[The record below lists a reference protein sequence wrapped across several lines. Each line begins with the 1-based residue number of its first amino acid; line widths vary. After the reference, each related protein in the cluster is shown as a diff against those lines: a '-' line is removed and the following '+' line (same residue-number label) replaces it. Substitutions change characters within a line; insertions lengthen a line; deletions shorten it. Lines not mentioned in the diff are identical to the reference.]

1 MSAGDINKWADS
13 RDPGGT
19 AARGRRG
26 NDTSLLSRG
35 FCKEGLD
42 SYTVPCFALPG
53 GTGKCR
59 DTESGKLEQG
69 WLLLGRMMANRRVGM
84 KENQALCP

>member
-19 AARGRRG
+19 AARERRG

-35 FCKEGLD
+35 FCKEGLYF
-42 SYTVPCFALPG
+42 YTVPCFGLPG

-59 DTESGKLEQG
+59 DIEREGWQVRARMAAFGKDDG
-69 WLLLGRMMANRRVGM
+69 
-84 KENQALCP
+84 

>member
-1 MSAGDINKWADS
+1 MSAGDVNKWADS
-13 RDPGGT
+13 RDPAGT

-42 SYTVPCFALPG
+42 FYTVPCFALPG

-59 DTESGKLEQG
+59 DTERERWQVRARMAAFGKDNG
-69 WLLLGRMMANRRVGM
+69 
-84 KENQALCP
+84 